1 MEQKPI
7 QLSVLIT
14 THIFP
19 DNLEDILSGV
29 LHINKSM
36 VEVIIVDDAANKQ
49 VKNLIQEQIALT
61 NNERVFLFE
70 HDRPTG
76 RGNSLNEA
84 LLQANGQFIWAP
96 VTANRFNEMLLKE
109 AVRRFSSD
117 PAAFWVLDY
126 DLPSSSKM
134 WAEAAI
140 EGALPCDSC
149 FIWNRGILES
159 NSFFF
164 NPFLDHTH
172 GADLA
177 YRLHETNAW
186 KKTDPFFVVDRDYST
201 PLAGKAREEFLFTIL
216 RKEQDPDVRKNLLQ
230 DIGEIE
236 TDDEQ
241 KESMDDLLFQAR
253 QILDQGDGARALEL
267 INRFLKTNPN
277 HPEGSGL
284 KVAALEKLRRHV
296 EAAEFKHSLKS
307 LEPIK
312 PEQVELF
319 NESEEES
326 TEKKVEPKDIEIS
339 VIIPTTGLGK
349 TQLEKCLVSL
359 ESNVDAA
366 TTELIVVDN
375 ASIDDTFDYLQQLE
389 ERNFLNLRVI
399 TNQTNKGF
407 GASLNQG
414 KEVAQGAHI
423 LCMHND
429 VVIEP
434 HTVKTLQKALIENE
448 TAGLSAPLVDPTD
461 FPAQQPDQEEDE
473 QYTSTDNIDSCC
485 FMISKNCPFEFDEAY
500 GPAFFEIDDFC
511 MQLITND
518 REILIAHHTTVIH
531 NAGGTISMMGARLI
545 PQNKWKNRAM
555 FFEKWRGKPDY
566 ELPKQ
571 GTAADRFEALGAPV
585 DPTNPEQEWIDIVGN
600 YLTDEVKTTI
610 VRSDL
615 QTEELVT
622 IISTL
627 LIANQRDLMR
637 TLEDRLD
644 DVELPDAFLL
654 LMVQYYFDKN
664 IYSRCKHYLSKAGN
678 SHPAFDLFRLKISV
692 ADKEIEESSRLLS
705 SLLESYPASPDL
717 FYQAGQ
723 LYRHMGEED
732 EAKTFFAMA
741 NQMNPRKFQ
750 TEETAFE
757 IKF

>member
-14 THIFP
+14 THISP
-19 DNLEDILSGV
+19 DHLEDILSGV

-36 VEVIIVDDAANKQ
+36 VEVIIVDDAADKQ

-61 NNERVFLFE
+61 QNERVFLFE
-70 HDRPTG
+70 HELPTG

-84 LLQANGQFIWAP
+84 LVQANGQFIWAP
-96 VTANRFNEMLLKE
+96 VTANRFNEMLLKDGL
-109 AVRRFSSD
+109 RRFSSD

-126 DLPSSSKM
+126 DLPSTSGA
-134 WAEAAI
+134 WI
-140 EGALPCDSC
+140 EMATEGSLPCDSC
-149 FIWNRGILES
+149 FVWNRGILQS

-177 YRLHETNAW
+177 YRLHEKNAW
-186 KKTDPFFVVDRDYST
+186 KKTDPFFVVDRDYSI
-201 PLAGKAREEFLFTIL
+201 PLSGKTREEFFFTLL
-216 RKEQDPDVRKNLLQ
+216 RKEEDPAVREKLLH
-230 DIGEIE
+230 DIGNIE
-236 TDDEQ
+236 TDKEQ

-253 QILDQGDGARALEL
+253 QFLDQGDGARALEL
-267 INRFLKTNPN
+267 VNRFLKTNPN
-277 HPEGSGL
+277 HPEGSKL
-284 KVAALEKLRRHV
+284 KVASLEKLRRHV

-307 LEPIK
+307 LDPIK

-319 NESEEES
+319 NKGKEQPEEKS
-326 TEKKVEPKDIEIS
+326 IKPKEIEIS

-349 TQLEKCLVSL
+349 SQLEKCLIAL
-359 ESNVDAA
+359 EPNVDPA
-366 TTELIVVDN
+366 TTELIVIDN

-389 ERNFLNLRVI
+389 EKQFLNLKVI
-399 TNQTNKGF
+399 TNQTNRGF

-414 KEVAQGAHI
+414 IEAARGSHL

-429 VVIEP
+429 VVIGP
-434 HTVKTLQKALIENE
+434 QTVKALRNVLIKNE
-448 TAGLSAPLVDPTD
+448 DAELSAPQVDPTD
-461 FPAQQPDQEEDE
+461 FPLQQADQETDE
-473 QYTSTDNIDSCC
+473 LNTSTDNVDSCC
-485 FMISKNCPFEFDEAY
+485 FMISKDCPFQFDEEY
-500 GPAFFEIDDFC
+500 GPAFFEMDDFC
-511 MQLITND
+511 MQLISND
-518 REILIAHHTTVIH
+518 KKILVAQHASVIH
-531 NAGGTISMMGARLI
+531 NTGGTTSMMGTRLI

-555 FFEKWRGKPDY
+555 FYEKWSGTPDY
-566 ELPKQ
+566 QLPNQ
-571 GTAADRFEALGAPV
+571 GTAADRFEALGAPI
-585 DPTNPEQEWIDIVGN
+585 DPTNPEQEWIDIVSN

-615 QTEELVT
+615 QPEELIT

-654 LMVQYYFDKN
+654 LMIQYYFDKN
-664 IYSRCKHYLSKAGN
+664 IYSRCKHYLDKAGN
-678 SHPAFDLFRLKISV
+678 SHPAFDLFRLKIGV
-692 ADKEIEESSRLLS
+692 ADKEIEESSKLLS
-705 SLLESYPASPDL
+705 SLLEKYPASPDL